1 MTTSILLL
9 ILLSVPALSIEHA
22 SMFIL
27 KEKPLCRWECMN
39 FALQWPGAFC
49 VSLKNISGCV
59 VPQHVQNWTIHGL
72 WPMHVDKCCECWP
85 IFNSDLEEL
94 EPELTQLWPSLI
106 KGRNFT
112 FWRNEWIKHGS
123 CAACKEGMN
132 SPTRYFQTSL
142 KLRRRFNIDEI
153 LRNSGIEPSC
163 INSYK
168 SDDLRKALA
177 PILSDMHEIQCV
189 TDDKEREVLVQV
201 KIPLYLNFTLGC
213 HQHDQDSVLS
223 SPPLTKSPLR
233 PCPTHSPIFYF
244 PIKHEDPYHPCA

>member
-9 ILLSVPALSIEHA
+9 ILLGAPA
-22 SMFIL
+22 SMFIS
-27 KEKPLCRWECMN
+27 KEKQLCRWECMN
-39 FALQWPGAFC
+39 LALQWPGTFC
-49 VSLKNISGCV
+49 VSVKDIPGCV

-94 EPELTQLWPSLI
+94 EPELSQLWPSLI

-132 SPTRYFQTSL
+132 SPTRIL
-142 KLRRRFNIDEI
+142 K
-153 LRNSGIEPSC
+153 NSGIEPSC

-168 SDDLRKALA
+168 SDDFRKALA
-177 PILSDMHEIQCV
+177 PILSDLHEIQCV
-189 TDDKEREVLVQV
+189 RDDEEREVLVQV
-201 KIPLYLNFTLGC
+201 KIPLYQNFTLGC
-213 HQHDQDSVLS
+213 HQKDQEGFVIS
-223 SPPLTKSPLR
+223 SPPLVKSPLR
-233 PCPTHSPIFYF
+233 PCPTNSPIFYF